1 MSFKSVEKGGE
12 KLTDGGEKVVEKATK
27 VYKE

>member
-12 KLTDGGEKVVEKATK
+12 KLTEGWGKVVEKATK
-27 VYKE
+27 VYKK